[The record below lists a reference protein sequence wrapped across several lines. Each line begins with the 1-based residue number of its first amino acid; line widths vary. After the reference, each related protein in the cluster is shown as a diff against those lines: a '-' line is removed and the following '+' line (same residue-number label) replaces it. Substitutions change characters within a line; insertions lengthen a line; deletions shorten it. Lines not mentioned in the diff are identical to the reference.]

1 MVPSSRK
8 TRVNLLCRDPLLN
21 VNLLCFRLHRV
32 QAMLVLH
39 GFTKRSFSN
48 ICLSLLTMSECMLR
62 YLCPLT
68 HIRNTHL
75 QSSRSGIS
83 FSYAARVSRTPL
95 PGYDGG
101 NGESPLPLQCSE
113 KGGGG
118 PLGSPFSDGFGFV
131 HLWIFFSDGVHS
143 MKKKKNL
150 CATCFAGIQGT
161 TLSSSIRS
169 GVPSTTRCRM
179 GNNAQERSV
188 DSRVAQVRERE

>member
-101 NGESPLPLQCSE
+101 NAESPLPLQCSE

-118 PLGSPFSDGFGFV
+118 PLGSP
-131 HLWIFFSDGVHS
+131 LLRWIRLCTLMDFFFRWSAQHE
-143 MKKKKNL
+143 KKKKL
-150 CATCFAGIQGT
+150 MRHLF
-161 TLSSSIRS
+161 RWDS
-169 GVPSTTRCRM
+169 GHDP
-179 GNNAQERSV
+179 
-188 DSRVAQVRERE
+188 